1 MINLLTRWEE
11 MYLVAVLELGDNAYG
26 VTVKKRVAE
35 KTGKI
40 VSYGGLY
47 FALDQLVKKE
57 LVNKMPGAPEP
68 KQGGRTKFFYT
79 LTDKGREALRATLAH
94 QKALWKGIDDLA
106 LE

>member
-1 MINLLTRWEE
+1 MTNLLTRWEE
-11 MYLVAVLELGDNAYG
+11 MYIIAILELGDNAYG
-26 VTVKKRVAE
+26 VTIKKRVAE

-47 FALDQLVKKE
+47 FALDQLVKKQ
-57 LVNKMPGAPEP
+57 LVNKTPGKPEA

-79 LTDKGREALRATLAH
+79 LTEKGREALKITRAH
-94 QKALWKGIDDLA
+94 QKALWKGIEDLA

>member
-11 MYLVAVLELGDNAYG
+11 TYLVAILELQDNAYG
-26 VTVKKRVAE
+26 VTIKKHVAE
-35 KTGKI
+35 KMGKI

-47 FALDQLVKKE
+47 FALDQLVKKN
-57 LVNKMPGAPEP
+57 LVDKTPGAPEP

-79 LTDKGREALRATLAH
+79 LTDKGREALRAALAH
-94 QKALWKGIDDLA
+94 QKALWKGIEDLA

>member
-11 MYLVAVLELGDNAYG
+11 VYLVAILELGDNAYG
-26 VTVKKRVAE
+26 VTIKKQVNE

-57 LVNKMPGAPEP
+57 LVNKTPGAPEA
-68 KQGGRTKFFYT
+68 KQGGRTKFYYT
-79 LTDKGREALRATLAH
+79 LTEKGKGALRATLSH
-94 QKALWKGIDDLA
+94 QRALWRGIEDLA